1 MKKLSLILS
10 LAVALTAPAI
20 LPARAEDAPPAAVS
34 VELDAQPVII
44 ERATT
49 DSAVEVAHKT
59 TGRKIAEKL
68 RAKGFSENFTS
79 SLFPRCRGCGCVV

>member
-49 DSAVEVAHKT
+49 DSAE
-59 TGRKIAEKL
+59 
-68 RAKGFSENFTS
+68 
-79 SLFPRCRGCGCVV
+79 SLM